1 LATASIPRAGLR
13 EAMTFVPK
21 RTIAPKLYANLSLL
35 ATGAALRFFLG
46 NLHGAEIPPLS
57 GTCPHSG

>member
-1 LATASIPRAGLR
+1 LSCWQRLDHARRLK

-46 NLHGAEIPPLS
+46 NLHGA
-57 GTCPHSG
+57 